1 MKLSEGLKTV
11 AFAMIGAGA
20 VTGEK
25 ARQIVDELVKKGE
38 LTVEEGKLL
47 DSELAKKMQERAE
60 TLSESVRSITPE
72 KVSQGVKDLIA
83 NVGRMT
89 SEQREAIRKALDRA
103 DEEAETEEA
112 AAEEPAEEE
121 EAAAE
126 EPAETEEPAAE
137 EDEAKEPAE

>member
-103 DEEAETEEA
+103 DEEA